1 MTSLSHVV
9 TLSPRDYDAVLFDLD
24 GVLTKTASVHAAAW
38 KRMFDEF
45 LQKRAA
51 RTGVSLVPFDIQED
65 YLRYVDGKPRYDGV
79 VAFLQSRGIDVPFWR
94 FRRSPRHA
102 DGTDARQHEGHLL
115 HATLPWTKPAAV
127 RPTAIAVKPETVSQ
141 KCQLANLSLQS
152 LRPVTRGQT

>member
-1 MTSLSHVV
+1 MTNISPVV

-79 VAFLQSRGIDVPFWR
+79 VMG
-94 FRRSPRHA
+94 RRKPRNS
-102 DGTDARQHEGHLL
+102 T
-115 HATLPWTKPAAV
+115 
-127 RPTAIAVKPETVSQ
+127 
-141 KCQLANLSLQS
+141 
-152 LRPVTRGQT
+152 

>member
-65 YLRYVDGKPRYDGV
+65 YPPLCRRQTSLRWG
-79 VAFLQSRGIDVPFWR
+79 RG
-94 FRRSPRHA
+94 
-102 DGTDARQHEGHLL
+102 
-115 HATLPWTKPAAV
+115 LP
-127 RPTAIAVKPETVSQ
+127 AIAWH
-141 KCQLANLSLQS
+141 
-152 LRPVTRGQT
+152 